1 MSAAESS
8 RDVERVAT
16 VTPLPSRAMPDPEPT
31 VPAERTG
38 PSLPTVPLPS
48 PAQIFDFVVPPDIW
62 SDKRPSLRDLWLYGV
77 YGRWTQASGP
87 VRVLGALYASV
98 IAMPFTT
105 VVYLL
110 AWIVERPARLFVAA
124 TVAALIKLA
133 F

>member
-16 VTPLPSRAMPDPEPT
+16 VTPLPSRAMPDPEP
-31 VPAERTG
+31 AERTA

-48 PAQIFDFVVPPDIW
+48 ASQIFDFVVPPDIW
-62 SDKRPSLRDLWLYGV
+62 SDDRPSLRKLWFYGV
-77 YGRWTQASGP
+77 YGRWTQATGP

-98 IAMPFTT
+98 IAMP
-105 VVYLL
+105 VHAAAYLGL
-110 AWIVERPARLFVAA
+110 WVVERPARLLVAA
-124 TVAALIKLA
+124 TVAALIILA

>member
-16 VTPLPSRAMPDPEPT
+16 VTPLPSRAMPDPEPA
-31 VPAERTG
+31 VPSERTA
-38 PSLPTVPLPS
+38 PSLPSVPLPS
-48 PAQIFDFVVPPDIW
+48 ASQIFDFVVPPDIW

-77 YGRWTQASGP
+77 YGRWTQATGF

-98 IAMPFTT
+98 IAMPVHAAT
-105 VVYLL
+105 YLGL
-110 AWIVERPARLFVAA
+110 WIVERPARLLIAA
-124 TVAALIKLA
+124 TVVALIILA